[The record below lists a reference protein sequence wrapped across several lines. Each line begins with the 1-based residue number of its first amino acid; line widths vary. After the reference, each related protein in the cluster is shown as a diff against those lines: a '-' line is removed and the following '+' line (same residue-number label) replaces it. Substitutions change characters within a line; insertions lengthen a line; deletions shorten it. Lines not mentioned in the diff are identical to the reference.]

1 MPVAVTDVVVVGRLR
16 VERATWDRWIIKH
29 SQKRIIH
36 FSYSGSTQFT
46 VSLFRDYM
54 LLLSISDSGHATLC
68 AGRQYSGGMALLTKP
83 IQFLE
88 LRLHVF
94 VSIFFMF
101 N

>member
-1 MPVAVTDVVVVGRLR
+1 MPVAVNVVVVGRLR

-54 LLLSISDSGHATLC
+54 LLLSISDRTVYCVC
-68 AGRQYSGGMALLTKP
+68 APVGYDGGSFETDRFSRPTVAR
-83 IQFLE
+83 FL
-88 LRLHVF
+88 
-94 VSIFFMF
+94 SIFFMF